1 MSGTTTT
8 AALAAILALATPV
21 ALAQATT
28 ATTPTATAP
37 GAPAAAAQ
45 SAAPAI
51 PTGNRLLPRQ
61 VRFTDINGAPVY
73 DGHNKNL
80 GDIAEV
86 VFERNGRVAAI
97 VLDVGSFLGIGGK
110 HVAVSLHDLRI
121 TSDDTGKPRFQVD
134 MTRDQLK
141 SSQAFDLSP
150 RNASTGSSGAP
161 AGPPRIDGGR

>member
-21 ALAQATT
+21 VLAQ
-28 ATTPTATAP
+28 TATAP
-37 GAPAAAAQ
+37 TTATAQGAPAAAAQ

-51 PTGNRLLPRQ
+51 PSGNRLLPRE
-61 VRFTDINGAPVY
+61 VRFTDMSGAPVY
-73 DGHNKNL
+73 DSNNKNL
-80 GDIAEV
+80 GKIEEV

-97 VLDVGSFLGIGGK
+97 VLDVGAFLGIGGK

-134 MTRDQLK
+134 LTKDQLK
-141 SSQAFDLSP
+141 GAQTFDLSP
-150 RNASTGSSGAP
+150 RDASTGNSGAP
-161 AGPPRIDGGR
+161 AGPPRIDAGR